1 MSHIS
6 VLTSINNVAYVFNE
20 IMTCYFFYNDVV
32 LFIKKLQK
40 CIYKLKKKKIDP
52 F

>member
-1 MSHIS
+1 MSFFF
-6 VLTSINNVAYVFNE
+6 NDMVF
-20 IMTCYFFYNDVV
+20 
-32 LFIKKLQK
+32 FIKKLQK